1 MNTLMS
7 RDACCRPVGQ
17 QPGRATT
24 HHHRPPRRPICPSRE
39 AILMDDPQ
47 DRFTRHD
54 RARHPA
60 AIGEPPAQRKSLRL
74 GPISRQRFSAEA

>member
-7 RDACCRPVGQ
+7 RDAVVDQLANTLAERRRTTI
-17 QPGRATT
+17 GRRAAYLSLA
-24 HHHRPPRRPICPSRE
+24 R

-54 RARHPA
+54 LERQPA
-60 AIGEPPAQRKSLRL
+60 AIGEPAR
-74 GPISRQRFSAEA
+74 AA